1 MIMLYKRR
9 NINDNTIFVKKFLF
23 FLVFLFIFG
32 CNSKNSS
39 INSSQIINCPTVYF
53 SSEHRSYISAAKK
66 IIDLDN
72 LHFKAYFN
80 NYEFSKPCKSSGAI
94 FLFPLEILIIA
105 EPLLIKEKEIQ
116 LPIYIAALDS
126 NENLIETQFF
136 LIKDNI
142 AMDFENKKLIETDIA
157 KLLNLSF
164 STDKVISRL
173 IIGFMLDNEKIKLLN

>member
-80 NYEFSKPCKSSGAI
+80 NYEFSKPCKSNGDI
-94 FLFPLEILIIA
+94 FLFPLEILIIV

-126 NENLIETQFF
+126 NDNLIETQFF

-142 AMDFENKKLIETDIA
+142 EMDFENKKLIETDIA

>member
-1 MIMLYKRR
+1 M
-9 NINDNTIFVKKFLF
+9 F
-23 FLVFLFIFG
+23 
-32 CNSKNSS
+32 
-39 INSSQIINCPTVYF
+39 SSQGVHVRLLIL
-53 SSEHRSYISAAKK
+53 SEYV
-66 IIDLDN
+66 
-72 LHFKAYFN
+72 
-80 NYEFSKPCKSSGAI
+80 P
-94 FLFPLEILIIA
+94 A
-105 EPLLIKEKEIQ
+105 EHGEQTRLLIKEKEIQ

-126 NENLIETQFF
+126 NDNLIETQFF